1 MKQFLQAIDSKTITS
16 AGGIVIALMLGY
28 LLYDV
33 GVNKTQNIA
42 NSVSAFAATDA
53 TSKDRLAEALIQN
66 AKALEGNT
74 KVMEQ
79 VLRQK

>member
-42 NSVSAFAATDA
+42 NAVSAFAATDA
-53 TSKDRLAEALIQN
+53 NSKDRLADALIQN